1 MTAIYRAPVEDFAF
15 VLKDYLGLAHYGNLA
30 GFADAPADVV
40 DAILG
45 EAARFAEKELLPIN
59 EAGDREGCTYD
70 AATKTVK
77 TPTGFKAA
85 YKAFAAGGWTSM
97 TGDPDYGGQGLPAL
111 LGSCVSEMFVAVNW
125 SFAMYPGL
133 SHGAYSA
140 LHAHG
145 SPEQKRTYLPKLVS
159 GEWAGTMNLTEPQC
173 GTDLGLM
180 RTKAESQE
188 DGSYA
193 ITGTKIWIS
202 GGEQDLTANT
212 VHLVLAKIPGGPEG
226 IKGVSLF
233 VVPKFLVNKD
243 GSLGARNKAYCGALE
258 HKMGIHGNATCVMN
272 YDSATGWL
280 VGEAHKGMRA
290 MFTMMNEARLGVALQ
305 GLAISE
311 IAYQNAAAFAKER
324 RQGRALSGPKDAN
337 APADPIIVHPDV
349 RRMLMDT
356 RCFNEGARAL
366 LLWTALRGDLEH
378 KSPDAKARE
387 NAGDMMALLTP
398 VLKAY
403 FTDQGFANA
412 VKCQQVLGGAG
423 FTKEYPLEQFVRDA
437 RIGMIYEGANGIQA
451 LDLVGRKLAA
461 NGGRAIGTFF
471 AEIDKFLADTKTD
484 KFLAPW
490 TEGLA
495 NARKELGEATDW
507 LMTNAL
513 SDFDNAGAAS
523 HDYLY
528 LMALTALAATWAGI
542 VATAKAKLDRGGLS
556 AGENAFLVAK
566 IATARYF
573 LLRVLPESS
582 AHLAKLKSGA
592 APMMALAADAF

>member
-1 MTAIYRAPVEDFAF
+1 MTAYRAPVEDFAF
-15 VLKDYLGLAHYGNLA
+15 VFNDYLGLGGYGNLP
-30 GFADAPADVV
+30 GFAEAAPDLVE
-40 DAILG
+40 AILG
-45 EAARFAEKELLPIN
+45 EAARIAEEVLLPLN
-59 EAGDREGCTYD
+59 QTGDREGCTYD
-70 AATKTVK
+70 AAKKTVK
-77 TPTGFKAA
+77 TPAGFKDA
-85 YKAFAAGGWTSM
+85 YRTFAEGGWTAI
-97 TGDPDYGGQGLPAL
+97 TGDAAYGGQGLPHLIGA
-111 LGSCVSEMFVAVNW
+111 CVSEMFCAANW

-145 SPEQKRTYLPKLVS
+145 SAELKKTYLPKLVS

-180 RTKAESQE
+180 RSKAEPSP
-188 DGSYA
+188 DGSHA

-233 VVPKFLVNKD
+233 VVPKFLVKSD
-243 GSLGARNKAYCGALE
+243 GSLGARNKVFCGGLE
-258 HKMGIHGNATCVMN
+258 HKMGINGNATCVMN
-272 YDSATGWL
+272 YEGATGWL

-305 GLAISE
+305 GLAVSE
-311 IAYQNAAAFAKER
+311 VAYQNARNFAKER
-324 RQGRALSGPKDAN
+324 LQGRALSGPKNPGGA
-337 APADPIIVHPDV
+337 ADPIIVHPDV
-349 RRMLMDT
+349 RRMLMDVKT
-356 RCFNEGARAL
+356 FNEGARGL
-366 LLWTALRGDLEH
+366 LLWTALRGDLET
-378 KSPDAKARE
+378 KSPDAKVRE

-412 VKCQQVLGGAG
+412 AKCQQVYGGAG
-423 FTKEYPLEQFVRDA
+423 FTRDYPAEQFVRDA

-461 NGGRAIGTFF
+461 NGGRAVFAFF
-471 AEIDKFLADTKTD
+471 AEIDKFLADAKDD
-484 KFLAPW
+484 KFLSPW
-490 TEGLA
+490 TQGLA
-495 NARKELGEATDW
+495 RARKELGEATDW

-523 HDYLY
+523 YDYLY
-528 LMALTALAATWAGI
+528 LMALTALAATWAGL
-542 VATAKAKLDRGGLS
+542 VQTAKAKLDK
-556 AGENAFLVAK
+556 GEGEKAFYETK

-573 LLRVLPESS
+573 LARALPETS

-592 APMMALAADAF
+592 APVMALTAEQF

>member
-1 MTAIYRAPVEDFAF
+1 MTTVYRAPVEDFAF
-15 VLKDYLGLAHYGNLA
+15 VLKDYLGLAHYGNLP
-30 GFADAPADVV
+30 GFADAPADVM
-40 DAILG
+40 DAILS
-45 EAARFAEKELLPIN
+45 EAARFAEKELVPIN
-59 EAGDREGCTYD
+59 ESGDREGCTYD
-70 AATKTVK
+70 AATKSVK
-77 TPTGFKAA
+77 TPKGFKAA
-85 YKAFAAGGWTSM
+85 YKSFVEGGWTAM
-97 TGDPDYGGQGLPAL
+97 TGDPAYGGQGLPSL
-111 LGSCVSEMFVAVNW
+111 LGSCISEMFCSANW

-140 LHAHG
+140 LHTHG

-159 GEWAGTMNLTEPQC
+159 GEWSGTMNLTEPQC

-180 RTKAESQE
+180 RTKAEPQK

-202 GGEQDLTANT
+202 GGEQDLTTNT
-212 VHLVLAKIPGGPEG
+212 VHLVLAKIPGGPDG

-233 VVPKFLVNKD
+233 VVPKFLVNTD
-243 GSLGARNKAYCGALE
+243 GSLGPRNKAFCGGLE
-258 HKMGIHGNATCVMN
+258 HKMGINANATCVMN
-272 YDSATGWL
+272 YDGATGWL
-280 VGEAHKGMRA
+280 IGEAHKGMRA

-311 IAYQNAAAFAKER
+311 IAYQNARDFALNR
-324 RQGRALSGPKDAN
+324 LQGRALTGPKN
-337 APADPIIVHPDV
+337 ASGPADPIIVHPDV
-349 RRMLMDT
+349 RRMLMDVK
-356 RCFNEGARAL
+356 CFNEGARAL
-366 LLWTALRGDLEH
+366 LLWTALRGDLET
-378 KSPDAKARE
+378 KSPDGHVRE

-412 VKCQQVLGGAG
+412 VKCQQVLGGSG

-461 NGGRAIGTFF
+461 NGGRAIGAFF
-471 AEIDKFLADTKTD
+471 AEIDKFLADTKND
-484 KFLAPW
+484 KFLGPW
-490 TEGLA
+490 TDGLA
-495 NARKELGEATDW
+495 KARKELGEATDW

-513 SDFDNAGAAS
+513 TDFDNAGAAS
-523 HDYLY
+523 YDYLY
-528 LMALTALAATWAGI
+528 LMALTALSATWAGI
-542 VATAKAKLDRGGLS
+542 VATAKAKLDKGGLG
-556 AGENAFLVAK
+556 AGEKAFLETK

-573 LLRVLPESS
+573 LARVLPESS

-592 APMMALAADAF
+592 APVMALTAERF